1 MSRVE
6 VQVPALLLTALLQYL
21 ESGRA
26 SRSVWLLVWRSE
38 RLLAL
43 LRTSPSKR
51 RTLRPPQKKRE
62 TSCTSFLIL
71 LLRRAQSILGTGN
84 KTRSHCWR
92 AILCE
97 IVSLV
102 QFIFG
107 EKPARILAGRGLWTR
122 TTGRSSMQSSETT
135 VVGSHCPIL
144 STVIPV
150 VWGVSGTTVHARTV
164 SLHSFPHKGRLRLDR
179 LAEGDV
185 SVKVPAAGQPER
197 MLRTS
202 SPTAHAQLGVGIPI
216 R

>member
-6 VQVPALLLTALLQYL
+6 VQVLPPLLLTALLQYL

-92 AILCE
+92 VILCE

-102 QFIFG
+102 QFISGKNPRESLLDAAFG
-107 EKPARILAGRGLWTR
+107 LERPVGLRCSPLKLLWLDC
-122 TTGRSSMQSSETT
+122 GYKT
-135 VVGSHCPIL
+135 VQANYYRC
-144 STVIPV
+144 
-150 VWGVSGTTVHARTV
+150 
-164 SLHSFPHKGRLRLDR
+164 
-179 LAEGDV
+179 
-185 SVKVPAAGQPER
+185 
-197 MLRTS
+197 
-202 SPTAHAQLGVGIPI
+202 
-216 R
+216 